1 MFWNRG
7 LCPHPRQAV
16 QEVEEVEEGI
26 QWTTQPENGLVEGE
40 LYTDGARTLH
50 KYKWL
55 SAATCGFAQVANGKV
70 TAEGYCHAAHPR
82 KTSPVAEMMAIVE
95 SLKVCGTTLTI
106 KTDYLP
112 AVQGYRKGKAWCT
125 ASSNPFADLW
135 RKIWRKV
142 EDIGE
147 ENVHILKVKGHATW
161 KDVDEHRA
169 TFESRMGNNA
179 ADKQANGSAKR
190 SDENKPVEDTEE
202 LETRLKMVCGWIAKT
217 GDLKHAGIPRDTEC
231 YDRRGKAKSSR
242 ASRART
248 TGHNWVWD
256 DHKWA
261 CDRCKTWTKNASK
274 RKDKCNGSR
283 MQLMLTTP
291 EDVGPNHK
299 MWSNGPLIWCSDCGG
314 WSVTRM
320 QGLCGPCGLP
330 TIAGN
335 NARKALKAGKHPVKG
350 KSLAFSEH
358 IPMLDRIGPR
368 HISMPSRRAYRPG
381 EGIVDPLSMAQIMMF
396 TGLRPSEEEA
406 ARVAAAL
413 VTQPDV
419 WDERLVDSGDEDDP
433 LFPIDPW
440 C

>member
-1 MFWNRG
+1 
-7 LCPHPRQAV
+7 
-16 QEVEEVEEGI
+16 
-26 QWTTQPENGLVEGE
+26 
-40 LYTDGARTLH
+40 
-50 KYKWL
+50 
-55 SAATCGFAQVANGKV
+55 
-70 TAEGYCHAAHPR
+70 
-82 KTSPVAEMMAIVE
+82 MMAIVE

-248 TGHNWVWD
+248 TGHNWVWG

-261 CDRCKTWTKNASK
+261 CDRCKTWTKNVSK

-350 KSLAFSEH
+350 KSLALSEH
-358 IPMLDRIGPR
+358 IPMLDRIGSR
-368 HISMPSRRAYRPG
+368 HISGPSRRAYRPG
-381 EGIVDPLSMAQIMMF
+381 EGIVDPLSMAQIMMI

-413 VTQPDV
+413 CTQPDV

-433 LFPIDPW
+433 LSAIDPW